1 MESVIK
7 ASDDI
12 PSRHLDEMVGD
23 GDGGSVQWVAVRV
36 RICLILTFSM
46 LSRKVDF
53 QAWNVL
59 TGCSTDLTIHL
70 LLGEMGLDVVLHV
83 IFPPHGLLTG
93 VTLVH
98 HHRPQ
103 LVSYFGHIVVKCSWK

>member
-1 MESVIK
+1 
-7 ASDDI
+7 
-12 PSRHLDEMVGD
+12 MVGD
-23 GDGGSVQWVAVRV
+23 GDGRSVQWVAVRV
-36 RICLILTFSM
+36 CICLILTFSM
-46 LSRKVDF
+46 FSRKVNF

-59 TGCSTDLTIHL
+59 TSCSTDLTVDF
-70 LLGEMGLDVVLHV
+70 LLGEMSLDVVLHV

-103 LVSYFGHIVVKCSWK
+103 LVSDLGHVAVKCS

>member
-103 LVSYFGHIVVKCSWK
+103 LVSDLGHVAVKSS

>member
-12 PSRHLDEMVGD
+12 PWRHLNEMVGD
-23 GDGGSVQWVAVRV
+23 GDGRSVQWVAVRV
-36 RICLILTFSM
+36 CICLILTFSM
-46 LSRKVDF
+46 FSRKVNF

-59 TGCSTDLTIHL
+59 TGCSTYLAVHL
-70 LLGEMGLDVVLHV
+70 LLREMGLDVVLHM
-83 IFPPHGLLTG
+83 IFPPHGLLAG

-98 HHRPQ
+98 HHRP
-103 LVSYFGHIVVKCSWK
+103 

>member
-1 MESVIK
+1 MTGGQLYEV
-7 ASDDI
+7 
-12 PSRHLDEMVGD
+12 VCD
-23 GDGGSVQWVAVRV
+23 GDGGSGKWVAVCV
-36 RICLILTFSM
+36 RICGILTFSM
-46 LSRKVDF
+46 FSGEVNF

-59 TGCSTDLTIHL
+59 TSGSTYLTVDL
-70 LLGEMGLDVVLHV
+70 LLWKMCLDVVLHV

-103 LVSYFGHIVVKCSWK
+103 LVPDLGHVAVKCS